1 MNMQGVLPCYFYR
14 HFKEKRWKVVS
25 LYDRF
30 LMDVICYFYPA
41 ALIIL
46 FFGYVFFKVW
56 RAFKEDEFCG
66 YVIRDLNRKKED
78 I

>member
-1 MNMQGVLPCYFYR
+1 MNSRVYYPAIFIGILR
-14 HFKEKRWKVVS
+14 KRGGNVS
-25 LYDRF
+25 LYDKF
-30 LMDVICYFYPA
+30 LMDVIFYFYPA

-66 YVIRDLNRKKED
+66 YVIRKKED